1 MPPTSAQQSDV
12 GGLGGAPHMAADD
25 DLAAYVMQSD
35 DDRRAALNEFVYK
48 QVNNDHF
55 ITLLED
61 METCWAR
68 SRIGMR

>member
-1 MPPTSAQQSDV
+1 
-12 GGLGGAPHMAADD
+12 MAADD